1 MLEFVVQENDLDAFV
16 ALADAMIGEVRPE
29 DIIDDLPANFP
40 LERLEEYCKLTPSKI
55 PTFRAEIANT
65 VNNAGINASRLFVII
80 NRLLLSRIAAPTLTG
95 SIKLVTEMTQ
105 EEKVAVMNRWKDSP
119 IEVLR
124 KLHKSFFQATIKTFT
139 TAAGELHNLA
149 MGYPDDDKRASLYE
163 NQKIDT
169 FKYKMIDRVTDDS
182 IELHLPNIDAII
194 IGSGSGSGVVAHT
207 LSNEGF
213 KCLVLEKGK
222 YYSRDEFAFPD
233 AEGLKKLYENEGIVT
248 SATQEIFLLAG
259 ATFGGGSTVNWS
271 ACIKTPFKVRKEWY
285 DDYGIEFAAN
295 EEFDQCLDYVWNK
308 MGAKPIET
316 NLHSYAN
323 KAILESAD
331 SLGYH
336 AAPVAQNSGDHP
348 NHDCG
353 RCYLGCKY
361 GIKQGS
367 AECWFRDAYE
377 NGCQFLDQV
386 RVNKILHKKG
396 KAYGLECFDL
406 VTKKL
411 FVITGPKK
419 FVVSGGSLHTPL
431 VLQASGFKN
440 KHIGKNLKLH
450 PVVTILG
457 DYGKEIDTDPFNH
470 PIMTAVS
477 NQVADLDG
485 KAHGPRIETILHTP
499 FIEGVYLPFDNPL
512 QVRKDMLK
520 FNHMSAMLIITRD
533 DGSGKV
539 YYDPRQP
546 DKVLVD
552 YSVNRFD
559 TKALLTGLLI
569 AADMLYMHG
578 VKEIIHSQSWTP
590 RFKSDK
596 PKHER
601 KITDKDYAE
610 WRQNL
615 EKGGH
620 YKFGAVYGSA
630 HQMSSCRM
638 SGKGPKY
645 GAVDLKGKLF
655 ECDNVYVA
663 DTSTFPTASGANPM
677 ITCMAMSR
685 HIALDIVKDLR
696 DKPRL

>member
-1 MLEFVVQENDLDAFV
+1 MLELVVKESDLDAFV
-16 ALADAMIGEVRPE
+16 ALADAMVGEVRPE
-29 DIIDDLPANFP
+29 DIKDDLPANFP
-40 LERLEEYCKLTPSKI
+40 MERLEEYCKLVPSKI
-55 PTFRAEIANT
+55 PTFRSDVATT
-65 VNNAGINASRLFVII
+65 VNNAGITASRLFVII
-80 NRLLLSRIAAPTLTG
+80 NRLLQSRITAPTLTG
-95 SIKLVTEMTQ
+95 SMTLVTEMTL
-105 EEKVAVMNRWKDSP
+105 EERVSLMNRWKASP
-119 IEVLR
+119 IEALR

-139 TAAGELHNLA
+139 TTAGELHNLA
-149 MGYPDDDKRASLYE
+149 MGYPDDEKRASLYE
-163 NQKIDT
+163 NQKIDN
-169 FKYKMIDRVTDDS
+169 FKYKMMDRVTNDS
-182 IELHLPNIDAII
+182 IELHLPNIDAVI

-207 LSNEGF
+207 LSNEGY

-222 YYSRDEFAFPD
+222 YYTKEEFVFPD
-233 AEGLKKLYENEGIVT
+233 AEGMKNLYENQGIVT
-248 SATQEIFLLAG
+248 SASQEIFLLAG

-285 DDYGIEFAAN
+285 DDFGVEFAAN

-308 MGAKPIET
+308 MGAKTIEPEF
-316 NLHSYAN
+316 HSVSN
-323 KAILESAD
+323 QAIMESAE

-386 RVNKILHKKG
+386 RVNKILHKG
-396 KAYGLECFDL
+396 GRAYGLECFDQ
-406 VTKKL
+406 VTNKL

-419 FVVSGGSLHTPL
+419 FVVSSGSLNTPL

-440 KHIGKNLKLH
+440 RHIGKNLKLH
-450 PVVTILG
+450 PVVTIMG
-457 DYGKEIDTDPFNH
+457 DYGKDVDVNAFNR

-499 FIEGVYLPFDNPL
+499 FVEAVYLPFDDPV

-520 FNHMSAMLIITRD
+520 FNHMAAMLIITRD
-533 DGSGKV
+533 EGSGSV
-539 YYDPRQP
+539 SFDARQP

-552 YSVNRFD
+552 YNVNKFD

-569 AADMLYMHG
+569 ASDMLYMHG

-590 RFKSDK
+590 RFKSNK

-610 WRQNL
+610 WRKAL
-615 EKGGH
+615 EKAGH

-677 ITCMAMSR
+677 ITCMAMCR
-685 HIALDIVKDLR
+685 HIALDIVKDLKH
-696 DKPRL
+696 KPKF